1 MEISSVVKKPELIKI
16 TLDDAQII
24 DVYGEPIEF
33 WMKDFVDI
41 DTYFQFFQSQAEQE
55 KDVRQLGAI
64 LKKIVLKADG
74 SPAIGEDEELPLAVV
89 IPVITKVTENLGKSK
104 AKLSTPIDGAP
115 QE

>member
-1 MEISSVVKKPELIKI
+1 MEISKVVKKPELIKI
-16 TLDDAQII
+16 TLDDAQVIEAF
-24 DVYGEPIEF
+24 GESIEF

-55 KDVRQLGAI
+55 KDVRQLGKI
-64 LKKIVLKADG
+64 LKKIVLKEDG
-74 SPAIGEDEELPLAVV
+74 SPAIGEDEELPLAIIV
-89 IPVITKVTENLGKSK
+89 PVITRVTENLGKSK